1 MTVLATSPQFDDPF
15 DLCYSRSSMKTSVNH
30 LSDTK
35 VELTITLG
43 KEELAAAEQVAIS
56 KLAKTVK
63 VPGFRKG
70 NVPASVAAKHIDPEM
85 LAQQTLDDA
94 LSKAVA
100 QAYLDN
106 EIQALDR
113 PAVEIKKFVPGQE
126 LEFTAEAEILPK
138 VTLGDYKKLKAE
150 KAKITV
156 AAKDVNEIIE
166 RMRTG
171 MGEKKAV
178 ERAAKDG
185 DEVKIDF
192 VGKKDDVA
200 FDGGTATDYDLTLGS
215 NSFIPGFEEGIVG
228 KKVGETFDLKLK
240 FPETYHVADLKG
252 ADVVFTTTLKEV
264 KENVLP
270 ELTDEFAAKVGPFT
284 TVDELKADI
293 KRELTAQKE
302 REDNEKIKDD
312 LVKQLIEVS
321 TVPVPEIL
329 VKDQAE
335 SIERD
340 MTQNLM
346 YQGLTLDQ
354 YLENKGFESKEKWLE
369 TEVKDAATKRVQAG
383 LVLAE
388 LSKAEKIEATNEEL
402 EEHVNLYKTQ
412 YANNPQMVAQFDQP
426 EARRD
431 IANRLLTEKTVERLL
446 ELNTKI

>member
-1 MTVLATSPQFDDPF
+1 
-15 DLCYSRSSMKTSVNH
+15 MKTSVNH

-43 KEELAAAEQVAIS
+43 KEELTAAEHVAIS
-56 KLAKTVK
+56 KLSKTVK

-70 NVPASVAAKHIDPEM
+70 KVPASVAAKHIDPEM
-85 LAQQTLDDA
+85 LSQQTLEDA

-100 QAYLDN
+100 EAYTAEN
-106 EIQALDR
+106 IQALDR

-150 KAKITV
+150 KAKISIS
-156 AAKDVNEIIE
+156 AKDVDEVID
-166 RMRTG
+166 RMRGG
-171 MGEKKAV
+171 MAEKKAV
-178 ERAAKDG
+178 ERAAKLG
-185 DEVKIDF
+185 DETKIDF

-200 FDGGTATDYDLTLGS
+200 FDGGTGTDYDLTLGS

-228 KKVGETFDLKLK
+228 HKAGETFDLELE
-240 FPETYHVADLKG
+240 FPEEYHVADLKG
-252 ADVVFTTTLKEV
+252 AKVTFTTTLKEV
-264 KENVLP
+264 KELVKP
-270 ELTDEFAAKVGPFT
+270 ELTDEFAASAGPFK
-284 TVDELKADI
+284 TVAELKDDI

-302 REDNEKIKDD
+302 REEGEKLKDD

-321 TVPVPEIL
+321 KVPVPEIL
-329 VKDQAE
+329 IGDQSE

-354 YLENKGFESKEKWLE
+354 YLENKGFESKEKWLA
-369 TEVKDAATKRVQAG
+369 TEVKEAATKRVQAG

-388 LSKAEKIEATNEEL
+388 LSKAEKIEATNQEL
-402 EEHVNLYKTQ
+402 EEHVQTYKTQ
-412 YANNPQMVAQFDQP
+412 YANNPQMVAQLDQP
-426 EARRD
+426 EVRRD
-431 IANRLLTEKTVERLL
+431 IANRLLTEKTVERLV
-446 ELNTKI
+446 ELNTK

>member
-1 MTVLATSPQFDDPF
+1 MNTIV
-15 DLCYSRSSMKTSVNH
+15 KN

-43 KEELAAAEQVAIS
+43 KEELDAAEKVAIS

-63 VPGFRKG
+63 VQGFRKG
-70 NVPASVAAKHIDPEM
+70 KVPASVAAKNIDPEM
-85 LAQQTLDDA
+85 LSQQTLEDA

-100 QAYLDN
+100 QAYMD
-106 EIQALDR
+106 EGIQALDR

-138 VTLGDYKKLKAE
+138 VTLGDYKKLKVE
-150 KAKITV
+150 QDKISV
-156 AAKDVNEIIE
+156 SVKEVEEIID

-171 MGEKKAV
+171 MGEKKAID
-178 ERAAKDG
+178 RAAKDG

-200 FDGGTATDYDLTLGS
+200 FDGGTGTDYDLTLGS

-228 KKVGETFDLKLK
+228 KKPGETFDLPLK
-240 FPETYHVADLKG
+240 FPDTYHVADLKG

-264 KENVLP
+264 KEIVLP
-270 ELTDEFAAKVGPFT
+270 ELTDEFAAQAGPFK
-284 TVDELKADI
+284 TVDDLKADI
-293 KRELTAQKE
+293 KRELTTQKE
-302 REDNEKIKDD
+302 RESTEKLKDN

-329 VKDQAE
+329 VNDQSE

-354 YLENKGFESKEKWLE
+354 YLENKGFESKEKWLK
-369 TEVKDAATKRVQAG
+369 TEVYDAAAKRVQAG

-388 LSKAEKIEATNEEL
+388 LSKAEKIEATSAEL
-402 EEHVNLYKTQ
+402 EEHVAMYKTQ

-431 IANRLLTEKTVERLL
+431 IANRLLTEKTVDRLI
-446 ELNTKI
+446 ELNTK